1 MSIAEDKTNIAA
13 PGPASKGIGGADLF
27 ALIACSLIWSTTWY
41 AIKHQLGEVP
51 PLVSVVYRFGLA
63 AAVLFVW
70 CLVTRQS
77 LKLTPRQHLVVAAQG
92 LFVFSLDYSFVYLA
106 EGHVVSAVVAVIFA
120 SMSFVNLILFRVVL
134 GLKAARL
141 AWAGS
146 AVGLLGVAALSWG
159 EAARTQMDPETLLGI
174 GFGLAGVLTACIGNL
189 FAAKSQAQEVPI
201 APATTWAMLYGSV
214 GLALY
219 ALVTGERF
227 IFEPTF
233 EYVASLAYLAIF
245 GSVAAFLL
253 YYALAR
259 RTGYSFASYISAL
272 TPPIAM
278 GISAVFEGARWGWEA
293 LVGLVLVVIG
303 QYLLIRAPKA

>member
-1 MSIAEDKTNIAA
+1 MSIAEDTTNIAA
-13 PGPASKGIGGADLF
+13 PGPSSKGIGGADLF
-27 ALIACSLIWSTTWY
+27 SLVVCSLIWSTTWY

-51 PLVSVVYRFGLA
+51 PLVSVMYRFGLA
-63 AAVLFVW
+63 AALLFLW

-159 EAARTQMDPETLLGI
+159 EASRTHMDPETLLGI

-201 APATTWAMLYGSV
+201 APATGWAMFYGSA
-214 GLALY
+214 GLAIY
-219 ALVTGERF
+219 ALVIGERF
-227 IFEPTF
+227 SFEPTF
-233 EYVASLAYLAIF
+233 EYVASLVYLAVF
-245 GSVAAFLL
+245 GSVLAFLL

-272 TPPIAM
+272 TPPLAM

>member
-1 MSIAEDKTNIAA
+1 MSIATDETNIAA
-13 PGPASKGIGGADLF
+13 PGPSSKGIGGADLF
-27 ALIACSLIWSTTWY
+27 SLIACSLIWSTTWY

-51 PLVSVVYRFGLA
+51 PLVSVIYRFGLA

-70 CLVTRQS
+70 CLATRQS

-120 SMSFVNLILFRVVL
+120 SMSFVNLIVFRLVL

-201 APATTWAMLYGSV
+201 APATGWAMFYGSV

-219 ALVTGERF
+219 ALATGERF
-227 IFEPTF
+227 VFTPTF
-233 EYVASLAYLAIF
+233 EYVASLAYLAVF

-272 TPPIAM
+272 TPPLAM
-278 GISAVFEGARWGWEA
+278 GISAAFEGARWGWEA
-293 LVGLVLVVIG
+293 LVGLVLVVVG